1 MRSEYI
7 YIALIINQNNYPNF
21 SQYNKVI
28 DLFNQKYPNNLL
40 IIDKYLDT
48 GSINDIDLILDN
60 FINKYPSGKRVT
72 ISTSTSTI
80 TKCSQY
86 FIKNNL
92 DIISLSLTATS
103 DILKTF
109 NNVLTYAPFNQY
121 ASINN
126 FMIYK
131 DYQMKH
137 VHVLY
142 QQNTTNDSFLNDYLN
157 QIQIQADLLN
167 ISVSVSFL
175 EKGKYNY
182 NIKEESMVIIL
193 ALTNDLEYIYINPL
207 FIKNFPK
214 NSFLIL
220 TDENS
225 NMTDIFENIPS
236 MVQTPTN
243 INFTTLSKSVYDA
256 VKNNPNGFD
265 YSVYPLYDI
274 LFVLNDFTTNML
286 EITKENYISINPYGS
301 SPPAWI
307 LNSYLSS
314 SISGSLYGKYQY
326 TFTKNVIIGNDI
338 KLFLKYYNGGQ
349 QQLPDSYS
357 IFKIAGITPNNPS
370 LIEYDD
376 SNYYKIY
383 DNNNQLVCVKFNS
396 DITNFPIGKN
406 LNIGKTIQ
414 TKFIYKFNDE
424 GYFIKLERLYPNN
437 RIIPKVNSTMSKIP
451 IKLKYI
457 I

>member
-1 MRSEYI
+1 MASENV
-7 YIALIINQNNYPNF
+7 YIALIIKNNNIENISSYNDIILFFNETYPM
-21 SQYNKVI
+21 NKLVI
-28 DLFNQKYPNNLL
+28 E
-40 IIDKYLDT
+40 KYLDA

-193 ALTNDLEYIYINPL
+193 AN
-207 FIKNFPK
+207 
-214 NSFLIL
+214 
-220 TDENS
+220 
-225 NMTDIFENIPS
+225 
-236 MVQTPTN
+236 
-243 INFTTLSKSVYDA
+243 
-256 VKNNPNGFD
+256 
-265 YSVYPLYDI
+265 
-274 LFVLNDFTTNML
+274 
-286 EITKENYISINPYGS
+286 
-301 SPPAWI
+301 
-307 LNSYLSS
+307 
-314 SISGSLYGKYQY
+314 
-326 TFTKNVIIGNDI
+326 TF
-338 KLFLKYYNGGQ
+338 
-349 QQLPDSYS
+349 
-357 IFKIAGITPNNPS
+357 
-370 LIEYDD
+370 
-376 SNYYKIY
+376 
-383 DNNNQLVCVKFNS
+383 
-396 DITNFPIGKN
+396 
-406 LNIGKTIQ
+406 
-414 TKFIYKFNDE
+414 
-424 GYFIKLERLYPNN
+424 
-437 RIIPKVNSTMSKIP
+437 
-451 IKLKYI
+451 
-457 I
+457 